1 MSPPKMT
8 PQPRVFD
15 RLNKTPLP
23 IELHLLQES
32 RVAEERTS
40 PPAPPPNQLRQEAA
54 DLSSRAMPIERRP
67 LNQSPE
73 IFPSS
78 GFSSALR
85 TFGLLRVFCLGEP
98 FDFHS
103 HFQGLGL

>member
-1 MSPPKMT
+1 MSLPKM
-8 PQPRVFD
+8 PPDPSVFY
-15 RLNKTPLP
+15 RLNKIPLP

-32 RVAEERTS
+32 RAAEERTS

-54 DLSSRAMPIERRP
+54 DLSSTAMPIERRP

-78 GFSSALR
+78 SFSFTTLYFGMIRPFLHEVPFGF
-85 TFGLLRVFCLGEP
+85 
-98 FDFHS
+98 H
-103 HFQGLGL
+103 